1 MIDEIRKRHNE
12 KEYYSLDGNV
22 KTLKELTND
31 KFRDEKAYIKKL
43 ETIFNSNP
51 MELTLDEIEELRKN
65 KNKSSDIKLK
75 FDNQLGG
82 FVMVTSESNR
92 KNIIRS
98 LSDSAGNALVK
109 MMTYMNKDGILVYD
123 SNSKPIQNLEE
134 LRDLLLFS
142 DRKWRKIM
150 LELKSFDL
158 IKKIIV
164 EHKNSYIIINP
175 FFMSKSYN
183 INEIKFISF
192 YELFREKLDDLDYY
206 YLCKKFEINP

>member
-22 KTLKELTND
+22 KTLKELTNE